1 MSACRCFF
9 SFNDTGEHRDKRKK
23 FSWNK
28 NARSIV
34 FLCFITVTAM
44 YFVYLKYDLKPSLT
58 FGRYTISRENR
69 SGLGYMLA
77 VRFSD
82 QGTGSFVNLLSFMC
96 FASEVGGVGV
106 VEPFMV
112 GSILGKNVSASW
124 KDEVQFRDIFD
135 KNLVQRFAQS
145 KHFRGLVSYDEFLE
159 DAPRRLL
166 VAQYK
171 CESSFCIPCGH
182 EKALEKGRIFS
193 ELNGFELVGQVC
205 LDYGPR
211 GVLTRKEVEEMLYAN
226 YSKSEVVVMFI
237 LFGGLETGTY
247 SVHYAYRFFVSPSS
261 CYRKHF
267 RRKSLIRPSQLA
279 VNSANK
285 YSHVFLGGKQ
295 YISVMVRMQM
305 ILRSNVREKE
315 APQLTEKCL
324 RNLYDKI
331 GEIRARYRIETVFL
345 CLDVGRYGSDIFRD
359 ESIMNPLLPIFNSF
373 LSWTIKDGMTLSEW
387 DDTFGNVSA
396 KQDPGFIALM
406 QKVIAAKGDVLVTLG
421 AESTFQATTREL
433 YKSLHKK
440 GKVIVLDKSCR

>member
-1 MSACRCFF
+1 
-9 SFNDTGEHRDKRKK
+9 
-23 FSWNK
+23 
-28 NARSIV
+28 
-34 FLCFITVTAM
+34 M
-44 YFVYLKYDLKPSLT
+44 YFVYLKCDLKPSLT

-124 KDEVQFRDIFD
+124 KDEVKFCDIFD

-171 CESSFCIPCGH
+171 CEVSFCIPCGH

-211 GVLTRKEVEEMLYAN
+211 GVLTRKEVEETLYAN

-237 LFGGLETGTY
+237 LFGGLDRGTY
-247 SVHYAYRFFVSPSS
+247 SVRYAYRFFVSPSS
-261 CYRKHF
+261 CYRKNF
-267 RRKSLIRPSQLA
+267 RRHSLIRPSQLA

-285 YSHVFLGGKQ
+285 YSHEFLGGKQ

-359 ESIMNPLLPIFNSF
+359 ESIMNPLLPSFNSF

-396 KQDPGFIALM
+396 KQDPGFIAIM

-421 AESTFQATTREL
+421 AESNFQSTTREL